1 MRIEL
6 IRELDVL
13 RGVITEAIHAI
24 LHSTCEIIVHAIRNS
39 LVLGVQIPETKQMAL
54 RDLPT
59 IAIINAVTIVTRVL
73 LLVADAPRL
82 MEVVFRSP
90 VRIDG
95 VPIGTEVVDDAVDNH
110 TDTVLVRLSSHR
122 LEVIF
127 STHDLVADL
136 RASWL
141 INVIPVLVELHA
153 VDRPL
158 NLTNRR
164 GLDGRITSGR
174 NLRHLLL
181 DCIERPHPCMQDGAV
196 AHLSGEAVLL
206 ACRFE
211 LRVAKRAVITCCWA
225 HMIRCNGRGGTNH
238 HTASERRCSRKAG
251 DRLFQEPAPRWAL
264 IRDGGSPVLFRQRCH
279 ATVSFS
285 SLDKVLSFL
294 VLASRH
300 QSRKAMRNLPHRRK
314 Q

>member
-1 MRIEL
+1 
-6 IRELDVL
+6 
-13 RGVITEAIHAI
+13 
-24 LHSTCEIIVHAIRNS
+24 
-39 LVLGVQIPETKQMAL
+39 MAL

-95 VPIGTEVVDDAVDNH
+95 IPVGAEVVDDAVDNH

-136 RASWL
+136 RTSWL

-181 DCIERPHPCMQDGAV
+181 DRIERPHPCMQDGAV

-225 HMIRCNGRGGTNH
+225 HMIRCNGCGGTNH
-238 HTASERRCSRKAG
+238 QAASERRRSRKAG
-251 DRLFQEPAPRWAL
+251 DRLFQEPAP
-264 IRDGGSPVLFRQRCH
+264 
-279 ATVSFS
+279 
-285 SLDKVLSFL
+285 
-294 VLASRH
+294 
-300 QSRKAMRNLPHRRK
+300 
-314 Q
+314 